1 MKDCV
6 MVLPLLAR
14 VVECEADPEEAL
26 SVARHLPCCT
36 ACRIVLARERR
47 LASMLSGLDDLPI
60 DEALIDAVM
69 ATLPAETPPRRPRGT
84 MRNQSGLKPA

>member
-1 MKDCV
+1 
-6 MVLPLLAR
+6 
-14 VVECEADPEEAL
+14 
-26 SVARHLPCCT
+26 
-36 ACRIVLARERR
+36 
-47 LASMLSGLDDLPI
+47 MLSGLDDLPI